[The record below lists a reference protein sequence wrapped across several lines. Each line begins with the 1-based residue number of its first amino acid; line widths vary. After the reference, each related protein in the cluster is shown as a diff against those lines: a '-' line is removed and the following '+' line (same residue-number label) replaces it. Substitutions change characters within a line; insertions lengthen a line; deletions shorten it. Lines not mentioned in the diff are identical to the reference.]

1 MIHKSVS
8 LKNLSMITLLWPDPC
23 RQLCL
28 MAEDAGYQG
37 DCTEN
42 FIKYF
47 SQIKNGMIKCL
58 NIPKKC

>member
-23 RQLCL
+23 GQLCL
-28 MAEDAGYQG
+28 MAGDTGYQG

-47 SQIKNGMIKCL
+47 SQINFS
-58 NIPKKC
+58 